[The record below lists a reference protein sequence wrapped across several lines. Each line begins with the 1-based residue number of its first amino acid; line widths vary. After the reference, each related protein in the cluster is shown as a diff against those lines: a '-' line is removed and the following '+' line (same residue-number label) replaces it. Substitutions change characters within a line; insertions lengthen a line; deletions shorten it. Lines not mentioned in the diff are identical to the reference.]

1 MKDDF
6 EQSIILNQIIEE
18 MKQFKNEKIL
28 RCPNCQKILEWDD
41 GNFNPEDN
49 TFTCQHCRFT
59 EDESTFERIDLCDY
73 VTEIYLTFRGENYG
87 RN

>member
-18 MKQFKNEKIL
+18 MKQFKNARIL

-41 GNFNPEDN
+41 ANFNPEDN
-49 TFTCQHCRFT
+49 TFICQHCRYT
-59 EDESTFERIDLCDY
+59 DDESNFERIDLCDY
-73 VTEIYLTFRGENYG
+73 VAEIYLTFRGENYG